1 MTKKHDL
8 SFLSTITADQ
18 AFRVLALLLD
28 ENPKL
33 IPKAALIAKTL
44 LSDVDEEEIC
54 TDVCN
59 ALSVLDVHDLWEQ
72 SGRTRHGYVDPCELS
87 YEMMEEKIEPFLD
100 EMERYFDRKMVDD
113 AHVYCRGIIRGICVY
128 MSEEAGE
135 FADWAVDNDDGLT
148 YDVIERWK
156 TKNQKPEIIADLE
169 TWRIE
174 CLKSKSQ

>member
-1 MTKKHDL
+1 
-8 SFLSTITADQ
+8 
-18 AFRVLALLLD
+18 
-28 ENPKL
+28 
-33 IPKAALIAKTL
+33 
-44 LSDVDEEEIC
+44 
-54 TDVCN
+54 
-59 ALSVLDVHDLWEQ
+59 
-72 SGRTRHGYVDPCELS
+72 
-87 YEMMEEKIEPFLD
+87 MMEEKIEPFLD

-174 CLKSKSQ
+174 CLKSKFQ